1 MLYNKKLKALN
12 NHLKNYFVEIV
23 TTNPNKEHRENSLAY
38 FEYANRKFSNTEE
51 KFKKSLTFFSIIN
64 DIYFY
69 TTILAIFP
77 ISLVLVAYNLFTIHA
92 LFFVAYILCMILIL
106 VSFQIS
112 TRYTMN
118 NWKLYLDNLKL
129 IFNLRMYNKHAEN
142 A

>member
-12 NHLKNYFVEIV
+12 NDLKNYFVEIV
-23 TTNPNKEHRENSLAY
+23 TTNPNKEHRKNSLAY

-92 LFFVAYILCMILIL
+92 LFFVSYILCMILIL
-106 VSFQIS
+106 VSFQIR

-118 NWKLYLDNLKL
+118 NWKLYLDNLQL

>member
-1 MLYNKKLKALN
+1 MLHNKKLKELN
-12 NHLKNYFVEIV
+12 NDLKNYFVEIV

-51 KFKKSLTFFSIIN
+51 TFKKSLTFFSIIN
-64 DIYFY
+64 DIFFY

-77 ISLVLVAYNLFTIHA
+77 ISLVLVAYNLFTIHV
-92 LFFVAYILCMILIL
+92 LFFGTYILCMILIL
-106 VSFQIS
+106 VSFQIR

-118 NWKLYLDNLKL
+118 NWKLYLDNLEL

>member
-12 NHLKNYFVEIV
+12 NDLKSYFVEIV

-51 KFKKSLTFFSIIN
+51 KFKKSLIFFSIIN

-92 LFFVAYILCMILIL
+92 LFFVSYILCMILIL
-106 VSFQIS
+106 VSFQIR

-118 NWKLYLDNLKL
+118 NWKLYLDNLEL

>member
-12 NHLKNYFVEIV
+12 NDLKNYFVEIV
-23 TTNPNKEHRENSLAY
+23 TTNPNKEHREKSLAY

-51 KFKKSLTFFSIIN
+51 TFKKSLTFFSIIN

-92 LFFVAYILCMILIL
+92 LFFVSYILCMILIL
-106 VSFQIS
+106 VSFQIR

-118 NWKLYLDNLKL
+118 NWKLYLDNLEL